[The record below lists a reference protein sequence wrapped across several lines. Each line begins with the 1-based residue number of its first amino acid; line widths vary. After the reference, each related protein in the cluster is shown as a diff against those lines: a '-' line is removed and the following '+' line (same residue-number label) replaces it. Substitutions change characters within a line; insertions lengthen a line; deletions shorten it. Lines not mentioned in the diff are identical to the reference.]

1 MITYN
6 HKYEQ
11 FVASGFLDFEPLRLT
26 KEETMKGTTLT
37 LAPGTILFNKKGK
50 FFFQLLG
57 ELKIPASPATYIGY
71 MAGSVVF
78 QGPAVSH
85 FSNTLRDCYIPD
97 TNYIEN
103 YNKSKSI

>member
-11 FVASGFLDFEPLRLT
+11 FVASGFLDFESLMGVKT
-26 KEETMKGTTLT
+26 IEKGVPT

-57 ELKIPASPATYIGY
+57 ELKLPAPPATLVGY
-71 MAGSVVF
+71 MPGSIIF
-78 QGPAVSH
+78 QGPEIPYFKSV
-85 FSNTLRDCYIPD
+85 LRDCYLPD
-97 TNYIEN
+97 IRYLAE
-103 YNKSKSI
+103 YNKGKSI